1 MDLAERWVMVLGATI
16 WGDMPMLDADHL
28 RLVQILSPGFPIGSF
43 AYSQGLETAISDGLI
58 WDAGSLKSWIL
69 AMLEHG
75 SGRTDAILLAHA
87 RVGDVD
93 YLSDLALSL
102 SPSMERSLETIEQGR
117 AFGSLTNLAK
127 PYPLP
132 IAVGLATR
140 DLQVDTQTV
149 LTLWLQGLAGQLV
162 SVGVRFI
169 PLGQTAG
176 QEVLAALA
184 EPILQIATE
193 AATAPLSAI
202 HSTALG
208 ADMATMM
215 HEVQE
220 VRIYRT

>member
-1 MDLAERWVMVLGATI
+1 MALAERWDI
-16 WGDMPMLDADHL
+16 HMLDADHL
-28 RLVQILSPGFPIGSF
+28 RLVQILSPAFPIGSF
-43 AYSQGLETAISDGLI
+43 AYSQGLETAITDGLI
-58 WDAGSLKSWIL
+58 WDAGSLKNWIL
-69 AMLEHG
+69 AVLEHG
-75 SGRTDAILLAHA
+75 SGRSDAILLAQA
-87 RVGDVD
+87 RVGDIA

-117 AFGSLTNLAK
+117 AFGSLTGLTK
-127 PYPLP
+127 SYPLP

-140 DLQVDTQTV
+140 DLAVDTQTV

-184 EPILQIATE
+184 APILQIAE
-193 AATAPLSAI
+193 LAAVAPLSAI
-202 HSTALG
+202 YSTALG
-208 ADMATMM
+208 ADMASMM
-215 HEVQE
+215 HEIQE

>member
-1 MDLAERWVMVLGATI
+1 MALAERWVI
-16 WGDMPMLDADHL
+16 PMLNADHL
-28 RLVQILSPGFPIGSF
+28 RLVQILSPAFPIGSF
-43 AYSQGLETAISDGLI
+43 AYSQGLETAINDGLI
-58 WDAGSLKSWIL
+58 WDAGSLKNWIS

-75 SGRTDAILLAHA
+75 SGRSDAILLAHA
-87 RVGDVD
+87 RAGDD
-93 YLSDLALSL
+93 LSDLALSL
-102 SPSMERSLETIEQGR
+102 SPSMERSLETMEQGR
-117 AFGSLTNLAK
+117 AFGALTGLAK

-149 LTLWLQGLAGQLV
+149 LTLWLQGLAAQLV

-169 PLGQTAG
+169 PLGQTQG

-184 EPILQIATE
+184 TAILDIAKD
-193 AATAPLSAI
+193 AATAQLTDI
-202 HSTALG
+202 YSTALG
-208 ADMATMM
+208 ADLATMR

>member
-1 MDLAERWVMVLGATI
+1 
-16 WGDMPMLDADHL
+16 MLDADHL
-28 RLVQILSPGFPIGSF
+28 RLVQILSPAFPIGSF
-43 AYSQGLETAISDGLI
+43 AYSQGLETAINDGLI
-58 WDAGSLKSWIL
+58 WDAGSLKNWIL
-69 AMLEHG
+69 AMLDYG
-75 SGRTDAILLAHA
+75 SGRADAILLAHA
-87 RVGDVD
+87 RVGDAD
-93 YLSDLALSL
+93 HLSDLALSL
-102 SPSMERSLETIEQGR
+102 SPSFERSLEAVEQGR
-117 AFGSLTNLAK
+117 AFGSLTGLAK
-127 PYPLP
+127 TYPLP

-176 QEVLAALA
+176 QQVLASLA
-184 EPILQIATE
+184 EPILDIATE

-208 ADMATMM
+208 ADLATMR

>member
-1 MDLAERWVMVLGATI
+1 MDLAERWGI
-16 WGDMPMLDADHL
+16 RMLNADHL
-28 RLVQILSPGFPIGSF
+28 RLVQILSPAFPIGSF
-43 AYSQGLETAISDGLI
+43 AYSQGLETAIHDNLV
-58 WDAGSLKSWIL
+58 WDAGSLKNWIS
-69 AMLEHG
+69 AVLEHG
-75 SGRTDAILLAHA
+75 SGRSDAILLAHA

-127 PYPLP
+127 SYPLP

-184 EPILQIATE
+184 ETILQIATE

>member
-1 MDLAERWVMVLGATI
+1 MALAERWGIL
-16 WGDMPMLDADHL
+16 MLDADHL
-28 RLVQILSPGFPIGSF
+28 RLVQILSPAFPIGSF
-43 AYSQGLETAISDGLI
+43 AYSQGLEAAIYDGLI
-58 WDAGSLKSWIL
+58 WDAGSLKNWIS

-75 SGRTDAILLAHA
+75 SGHSDAILVAHA
-87 RVGDVD
+87 RGGDIQ

-102 SPSMERSLETIEQGR
+102 SPSTERSLETMEQGR
-117 AFGSLTNLAK
+117 AFGALTGLAK

-132 IAVGLATR
+132 VAVGLASR

-149 LTLWLQGLAGQLV
+149 LTLWLQGLAAQLV

-176 QEVLAALA
+176 QEVLTALA
-184 EPILQIATE
+184 TKILDIAHD
-193 AATAPLSAI
+193 AATAPLEDI
-202 HSTALG
+202 YSTALG
-208 ADMATMM
+208 AEMASMR